1 MSKWRL
7 DFIYDSDGLSADE
20 VIEFR
25 RSLKSLIL
33 YIPARIMEACLLWRA
48 DLVLTRSNW
57 TKEILQKR
65 MPIARNRR
73 YVELNNGCDP
83 SKYGEV
89 TAMEKEEIRRD
100 LGLSRKD
107 MVFVYLGSYGP
118 QYEFEMMLN
127 AFRKIHLTNFKKKL
141 LIFVPA
147 NDVAPVKKLVEKHD
161 IDLNSYIVRNTGHSQ
176 TPILL
181 AAADFGF
188 SLRQESF
195 SMKHVKP
202 LKTREYLFSGLS
214 VIYSV
219 STGDAAGLPKEIG
232 FALKG
237 TDASEM
243 KDLSIWVERRMLKQE
258 YFYKLARQFAIM
270 NLSIDK
276 DISLLSEASQNV
288 FGRDNL

>member
-1 MSKWRL
+1 
-7 DFIYDSDGLSADE
+7 
-20 VIEFR
+20 
-25 RSLKSLIL
+25 
-33 YIPARIMEACLLWRA
+33 
-48 DLVLTRSNW
+48 
-57 TKEILQKR
+57 
-65 MPIARNRR
+65 MPIARNRP
-73 YVELNNGCDP
+73 YVELNNGCDS

-89 TAMEKEEIRRD
+89 TSIEKEEIRRD
-100 LGLSRKD
+100 LGLSGKD
-107 MVFVYLGSYGP
+107 IVFVYLGSYGP
-118 QYEFEMMLN
+118 QYEFEKMLN
-127 AFRKIHLTNFKKKL
+127 AFSKIHLTNSEKKL

-147 NDVAPVKKLVEKHD
+147 NDVAPVKKLVERYD

-176 TPILL
+176 TPFLL

-232 FALKG
+232 FGLKG
-237 TDASEM
+237 TDTAEM
-243 KDLSIWVERRMLKQE
+243 KELSNWIQRRMLKQE
-258 YFYKLARQFAIM
+258 YFYKSARQFAIM

-276 DISLLSEASQNV
+276 DVSLLSEATQNIL
-288 FGRDNL
+288 GRDHS